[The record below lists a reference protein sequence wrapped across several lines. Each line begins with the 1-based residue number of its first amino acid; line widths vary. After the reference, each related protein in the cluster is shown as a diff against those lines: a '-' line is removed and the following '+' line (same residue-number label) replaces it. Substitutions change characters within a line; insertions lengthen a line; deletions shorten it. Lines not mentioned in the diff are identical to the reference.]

1 MVSPNQ
7 VRRPANQATEAFT
20 STCLAKVFL
29 PAIPVPVYLIE
40 SFIPW
45 TPTTLWTPT
54 LDHSH
59 DAEIRSTLARGNPHL
74 HPTTPRTRSVLGSDQ
89 RGS

>member
-7 VRRPANQATEAFT
+7 VRRPANQASEAFT

-29 PAIPVPVYLIE
+29 PGPVYLIE
-40 SFIPW
+40 PLIPW
-45 TPTTLWTPT
+45 TPTTPT